1 MSDVALRL
9 STCTTDTDNAA
20 GEKKRE
26 IRKSL
31 QIVSIFTL
39 LQALTNSAD
48 DQISFLFCCFS
59 VRLLSDCSESE
70 TCPRSIICDD
80 LGVVF
85 CFSGMCPIQ
94 WKMIRSAGT
103 GYFFAQLH
111 TKCFGSINA
120 KKDSKTSLEICLN

>member
-31 QIVSIFTL
+31 QVVFIFTL
-39 LQALTNSAD
+39 LQALKSLMIKLA
-48 DQISFLFCCFS
+48 FCFAVFS
-59 VRLLSDCSESE
+59 VRLISDYSE

-85 CFSGMCPIQ
+85 
-94 WKMIRSAGT
+94 
-103 GYFFAQLH
+103 FFQRNVPD
-111 TKCFGSINA
+111 TW
-120 KKDSKTSLEICLN
+120 